1 MQKVEKCLEKN
12 INKIITTFIWIQPII
27 DVLTAIM
34 LHNNMS
40 FTIGIIIRIAFLL
53 FMVFYLLISTK
64 NKKKYL
70 IYLSVTF
77 IYILLFMINTIT
89 QKGIESIWYELQN
102 TFKCFYF
109 PIMFICIYNCYKRSK
124 KDICKMLSNL
134 FVIYLLFILIP
145 NVLNLGF
152 GSYEITKKGS
162 IGWFYTANEVGAII
176 SILMPFYL
184 NEIINKKNKPI
195 IFLSII
201 IIFYT
206 LTTMGTKGPLL
217 SFGIILIYYFIK
229 YYKKIIKE
237 KKYKTLGIMTTSFI
251 IVILALM
258 MIIPKTTFYKN
269 IIIHLDFLKVEKIS
283 DFKNPKIIDHFIFSQ
298 RLTFLNNTVKIYN
311 KSPISSKLLGV
322 GYIDNY
328 GTDQVSMKM
337 IEMDYFDILF
347 RQGIIGIVIIFGGIV
362 MTINKKKRTKKIND
376 VYLLSLFLSIILA
389 LLTGHVITS
398 PSVSIYVALIIDL
411 IYNGN
416 IKEIENDKTRVCNC

>member
-1 MQKVEKCLEKN
+1 
-12 INKIITTFIWIQPII
+12 
-27 DVLTAIM
+27 
-34 LHNNMS
+34 
-40 FTIGIIIRIAFLL
+40 
-53 FMVFYLLISTK
+53 
-64 NKKKYL
+64 
-70 IYLSVTF
+70 
-77 IYILLFMINTIT
+77 
-89 QKGIESIWYELQN
+89 
-102 TFKCFYF
+102 
-109 PIMFICIYNCYKRSK
+109 
-124 KDICKMLSNL
+124 MLSNL
-134 FVIYLLFILIP
+134 FVIYLLFILVP

-206 LTTMGTKGPLL
+206 LTAMGTKGPLL

-237 KKYKTLGIMTTSFI
+237 KKYKTLGITTTSFI
-251 IVILALM
+251 IVIFALI

-311 KSPISSKLLGV
+311 KSPISSKLLGI

-362 MTINKKKRTKKIND
+362 MMINKKKRTKKIND

-411 IYNGN
+411 IYNEN
-416 IKEIENDKTRVCNC
+416 IKEIEND

>member
-1 MQKVEKCLEKN
+1 
-12 INKIITTFIWIQPII
+12 
-27 DVLTAIM
+27 
-34 LHNNMS
+34 
-40 FTIGIIIRIAFLL
+40 
-53 FMVFYLLISTK
+53 
-64 NKKKYL
+64 
-70 IYLSVTF
+70 
-77 IYILLFMINTIT
+77 
-89 QKGIESIWYELQN
+89 
-102 TFKCFYF
+102 
-109 PIMFICIYNCYKRSK
+109 
-124 KDICKMLSNL
+124 MLSNL
-134 FVIYLLFILIP
+134 FVIYLLFILVP

-237 KKYKTLGIMTTSFI
+237 KKYKALGIMTTSFI
-251 IVILALM
+251 IVILALI

-311 KSPISSKLLGV
+311 KSPISSKLLGI

-362 MTINKKKRTKKIND
+362 MMINKKKRTKKIND

-389 LLTGHVITS
+389 LRTGHVMTS

-411 IYNGN
+411 IYNEN
-416 IKEIENDKTRVCNC
+416 IKEIEND

>member
-1 MQKVEKCLEKN
+1 
-12 INKIITTFIWIQPII
+12 
-27 DVLTAIM
+27 
-34 LHNNMS
+34 
-40 FTIGIIIRIAFLL
+40 
-53 FMVFYLLISTK
+53 
-64 NKKKYL
+64 
-70 IYLSVTF
+70 
-77 IYILLFMINTIT
+77 
-89 QKGIESIWYELQN
+89 
-102 TFKCFYF
+102 
-109 PIMFICIYNCYKRSK
+109 
-124 KDICKMLSNL
+124 MLSNL
-134 FVIYLLFILIP
+134 FVIYLLFILVP

-237 KKYKTLGIMTTSFI
+237 KKYKALGIMATSFI
-251 IVILALM
+251 IIIFALI

-311 KSPISSKLLGV
+311 KSPISSKLLGI

-376 VYLLSLFLSIILA
+376 VYLLSLCLSIILA

-411 IYNGN
+411 IYNEN
-416 IKEIENDKTRVCNC
+416 IKEIEND

>member
-1 MQKVEKCLEKN
+1 
-12 INKIITTFIWIQPII
+12 
-27 DVLTAIM
+27 
-34 LHNNMS
+34 
-40 FTIGIIIRIAFLL
+40 
-53 FMVFYLLISTK
+53 
-64 NKKKYL
+64 
-70 IYLSVTF
+70 
-77 IYILLFMINTIT
+77 
-89 QKGIESIWYELQN
+89 
-102 TFKCFYF
+102 
-109 PIMFICIYNCYKRSK
+109 
-124 KDICKMLSNL
+124 MLSTY
-134 FVIYLLFILIP
+134 YLC
-145 NVLNLGF
+145 
-152 GSYEITKKGS
+152 YEITKKGS

-237 KKYKTLGIMTTSFI
+237 KKYKALGIMTTSFI
-251 IVILALM
+251 IVILALI

-311 KSPISSKLLGV
+311 KSPISSKLLGI

-362 MTINKKKRTKKIND
+362 MMINKKKRTKKIND

-411 IYNGN
+411 IYNEN
-416 IKEIENDKTRVCNC
+416 IKEIEND

>member
-1 MQKVEKCLEKN
+1 
-12 INKIITTFIWIQPII
+12 
-27 DVLTAIM
+27 
-34 LHNNMS
+34 
-40 FTIGIIIRIAFLL
+40 
-53 FMVFYLLISTK
+53 
-64 NKKKYL
+64 
-70 IYLSVTF
+70 
-77 IYILLFMINTIT
+77 
-89 QKGIESIWYELQN
+89 
-102 TFKCFYF
+102 
-109 PIMFICIYNCYKRSK
+109 
-124 KDICKMLSNL
+124 MLSNL
-134 FVIYLLFILIP
+134 FVIYLLFILVP

-206 LTTMGTKGPLL
+206 LTTTGTKGPLL

-237 KKYKTLGIMTTSFI
+237 KKYKALGIMTTSFI
-251 IVILALM
+251 IIIFALV

-311 KSPISSKLLGV
+311 KSPISSKLLGI

-362 MTINKKKRTKKIND
+362 MMINKKKRTKKIND
-376 VYLLSLFLSIILA
+376 VHLLSLFLSIILA

-411 IYNGN
+411 IYNEN
-416 IKEIENDKTRVCNC
+416 IKEIEND

>member
-1 MQKVEKCLEKN
+1 
-12 INKIITTFIWIQPII
+12 
-27 DVLTAIM
+27 
-34 LHNNMS
+34 
-40 FTIGIIIRIAFLL
+40 
-53 FMVFYLLISTK
+53 
-64 NKKKYL
+64 
-70 IYLSVTF
+70 
-77 IYILLFMINTIT
+77 
-89 QKGIESIWYELQN
+89 
-102 TFKCFYF
+102 
-109 PIMFICIYNCYKRSK
+109 
-124 KDICKMLSNL
+124 MLSNL

-237 KKYKTLGIMTTSFI
+237 KKYKTLGIMTASFI
-251 IVILALM
+251 IIIFALI

-311 KSPISSKLLGV
+311 KSPISSKLLGI

-362 MTINKKKRTKKIND
+362 MMINKKKRTKKIND
-376 VYLLSLFLSIILA
+376 VYLLSLLLSIILA

-411 IYNGN
+411 IYNEN
-416 IKEIENDKTRVCNC
+416 IKEIEND

>member
-1 MQKVEKCLEKN
+1 
-12 INKIITTFIWIQPII
+12 
-27 DVLTAIM
+27 
-34 LHNNMS
+34 
-40 FTIGIIIRIAFLL
+40 
-53 FMVFYLLISTK
+53 
-64 NKKKYL
+64 
-70 IYLSVTF
+70 
-77 IYILLFMINTIT
+77 
-89 QKGIESIWYELQN
+89 
-102 TFKCFYF
+102 
-109 PIMFICIYNCYKRSK
+109 
-124 KDICKMLSNL
+124 MLSNL

-184 NEIINKKNKPI
+184 SEIINKKNKPI

-251 IVILALM
+251 IVILALI

-311 KSPISSKLLGV
+311 KSPISSKLLGI

-362 MTINKKKRTKKIND
+362 MMINKKKRIKKIND

>member
-1 MQKVEKCLEKN
+1 
-12 INKIITTFIWIQPII
+12 
-27 DVLTAIM
+27 
-34 LHNNMS
+34 
-40 FTIGIIIRIAFLL
+40 
-53 FMVFYLLISTK
+53 
-64 NKKKYL
+64 
-70 IYLSVTF
+70 
-77 IYILLFMINTIT
+77 
-89 QKGIESIWYELQN
+89 
-102 TFKCFYF
+102 
-109 PIMFICIYNCYKRSK
+109 
-124 KDICKMLSNL
+124 MLSNL
-134 FVIYLLFILIP
+134 FVIYLLFILVP

-237 KKYKTLGIMTTSFI
+237 KKYKALGIMTTSFI
-251 IVILALM
+251 IVILALI

-311 KSPISSKLLGV
+311 KSPISSKLLGI

-411 IYNGN
+411 IYNEN
-416 IKEIENDKTRVCNC
+416 IKEIEND

>member
-1 MQKVEKCLEKN
+1 
-12 INKIITTFIWIQPII
+12 
-27 DVLTAIM
+27 
-34 LHNNMS
+34 
-40 FTIGIIIRIAFLL
+40 
-53 FMVFYLLISTK
+53 
-64 NKKKYL
+64 
-70 IYLSVTF
+70 
-77 IYILLFMINTIT
+77 
-89 QKGIESIWYELQN
+89 
-102 TFKCFYF
+102 
-109 PIMFICIYNCYKRSK
+109 
-124 KDICKMLSNL
+124 MLSNL

-184 NEIINKKNKPI
+184 SEIINKKNKPI

-251 IVILALM
+251 IVILALI

-311 KSPISSKLLGV
+311 KSPISSKLLGI

-362 MTINKKKRTKKIND
+362 MMINKKKRIKKIND

-411 IYNGN
+411 IYNEN
-416 IKEIENDKTRVCNC
+416 IKEIEND

>member
-1 MQKVEKCLEKN
+1 
-12 INKIITTFIWIQPII
+12 
-27 DVLTAIM
+27 
-34 LHNNMS
+34 
-40 FTIGIIIRIAFLL
+40 
-53 FMVFYLLISTK
+53 
-64 NKKKYL
+64 
-70 IYLSVTF
+70 
-77 IYILLFMINTIT
+77 MINTIT

-109 PIMFICIYNCYKRSK
+109 PIMFICIYNCYKKNK
-124 KDICKMLSNL
+124 KDISKMLSNL
-134 FVIYLLFILIP
+134 FVVYLLFILIP

-184 NEIINKKNKPI
+184 SEIINKKNKPI

-251 IVILALM
+251 IVILALI

-311 KSPISSKLLGV
+311 KSPISSKLLGI

-362 MTINKKKRTKKIND
+362 MMINKKKRTKKIND

-411 IYNGN
+411 IYNEN
-416 IKEIENDKTRVCNC
+416 IKEIEND

>member
-1 MQKVEKCLEKN
+1 
-12 INKIITTFIWIQPII
+12 
-27 DVLTAIM
+27 
-34 LHNNMS
+34 
-40 FTIGIIIRIAFLL
+40 
-53 FMVFYLLISTK
+53 
-64 NKKKYL
+64 
-70 IYLSVTF
+70 
-77 IYILLFMINTIT
+77 
-89 QKGIESIWYELQN
+89 
-102 TFKCFYF
+102 
-109 PIMFICIYNCYKRSK
+109 
-124 KDICKMLSNL
+124 MLSNL
-134 FVIYLLFILIP
+134 FVIYLLFILVP

-237 KKYKTLGIMTTSFI
+237 KKYKALGIMTTSFI
-251 IVILALM
+251 IVILALI

-311 KSPISSKLLGV
+311 KSPISSKLLGI

-362 MTINKKKRTKKIND
+362 MMINKKKRTKKIND

-411 IYNGN
+411 IYNEN
-416 IKEIENDKTRVCNC
+416 IKEIEND

>member
-1 MQKVEKCLEKN
+1 
-12 INKIITTFIWIQPII
+12 
-27 DVLTAIM
+27 
-34 LHNNMS
+34 
-40 FTIGIIIRIAFLL
+40 
-53 FMVFYLLISTK
+53 
-64 NKKKYL
+64 
-70 IYLSVTF
+70 
-77 IYILLFMINTIT
+77 
-89 QKGIESIWYELQN
+89 
-102 TFKCFYF
+102 
-109 PIMFICIYNCYKRSK
+109 
-124 KDICKMLSNL
+124 MLSNL
-134 FVIYLLFILIP
+134 FVIYLLFILVP

-251 IVILALM
+251 IVILALI

-311 KSPISSKLLGV
+311 KSPISSKLLGI

-411 IYNGN
+411 IYNEN
-416 IKEIENDKTRVCNC
+416 IKEIEND